1 MGCQVCKRRRLLAR
15 RRVLSVAHALVF
27 GIAVQRHV
35 FYEGTMNH
43 AMGIHSRV
51 LIIAWAL
58 LPGVERTARGRQA
71 RRRPMNCGNARWASH
86 LLFLLLFL
94 VLHVLLPIPVPVA
107 RVLPHTG
114 TCTTAKPGGPKPGGP
129 TGACAHG
136 SEYVLHGMPPR
147 CVLHRGHPVATGAL
161 SSL

>member
-27 GIAVQRHV
+27 GITVQRHV
-35 FYEGTMNH
+35 FFYEGTMNH

-94 VLHVLLPIPVPVA
+94 VIHVLLPIPVPAA
-107 RVLPHTG
+107 RALPHAG
-114 TCTTAKPGGPKPGGP
+114 ACGTAKSGGPKPGGP
-129 TGACAHG
+129 TGACARG
-136 SEYVLHGMPPR
+136 SGYVLHGTPLALCLAPWAS
-147 CVLHRGHPVATGAL
+147 RGHGGLV
-161 SSL
+161 